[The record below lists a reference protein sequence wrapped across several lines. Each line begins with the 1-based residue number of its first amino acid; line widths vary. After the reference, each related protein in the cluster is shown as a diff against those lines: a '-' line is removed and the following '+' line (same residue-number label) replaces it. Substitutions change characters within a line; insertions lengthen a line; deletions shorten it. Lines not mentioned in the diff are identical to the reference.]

1 MSENNSTHLKN
12 LLLRQRR
19 EILDRLQGLESDWQA
34 LSERDIEREEE
45 AQKADLTSL
54 FGQLEEL
61 EIQELED
68 IDIALRKMV
77 ALTYGICEK
86 CQKPI
91 SLERLEV
98 LPATRYC
105 QKCAPKLEEKDK
117 TPPVSPPGNRVRYD
131 SKKSSPGVQM
141 PVK

>member
-1 MSENNSTHLKN
+1 MSEKDLAHLKN

-19 EILDRLQGLESDWQA
+19 EILDRLQGLETDWQA

-54 FGQLEEL
+54 FDQLEEQ
-61 EIQELED
+61 EWQELED

-77 ALTYGICEK
+77 AFTYGICEK

-91 SLERLEV
+91 SLERLES
-98 LPATRYC
+98 LPATRFC
-105 QKCAPKLEEKDK
+105 RKCAPKLEEKQK
-117 TPPVSPPGNRVRYD
+117 IPPRLPPRE
-131 SKKSSPGVQM
+131 
-141 PVK
+141 